1 MSEYHGWLS
10 TSRSGVLY
18 MAKNWN
24 ELLPVHG
31 QRWLVLPADIA
42 DLAALTAAADAALQ
56 KARSAE
62 RTAAVTEQCREA
74 FTSLEAAMRT
84 MKRRYFYIPPLTADD
99 IIALGLKLHD
109 NNPSRIG
116 IPDILIAIA
125 FSYPGVHM
133 IDLLLSAQ
141 AGAVSRDK
149 RSLYQFAVRYGL
161 MLPSGPATREQA
173 QADHR
178 LLTAVPVSPEELPCA
193 FNTRRHSHRLEF
205 GLDDSGK
212 TLFITGCW
220 LNPRGEP
227 GAYCPIQS
235 RLIP

>member
-1 MSEYHGWLS
+1 MNEYHGWLA
-10 TSRSGVLY
+10 TTRTGVLF

-31 QRWLVLPADIA
+31 QRWLVPAA
-42 DLAALTAAADAALQ
+42 DTAELAALTAAADAALQ
-56 KARSAE
+56 KAMSAG
-62 RTAAVTEQCREA
+62 RTSAVTEQCREA
-74 FTSLEAAMRT
+74 FTSLEAAMRA
-84 MKRRYFYIPPLTADD
+84 MKRHYFYIPPLTADD

-109 NNPSRIG
+109 SSPTRIG
-116 IPDILIAIA
+116 IPDILMAIA

-133 IDLLLSAQ
+133 IGLHFSAQ

-149 RSLYQFAVRYGL
+149 RSLYQFAIRYGL

-178 LLTAVPVSPEELPCA
+178 LLTAVPSSPEELPCA

-220 LNPRGEP
+220 LNPRGEA